1 MTTKKTPTKQNK
13 REAKAAEKAKAKKE
27 VAKKSTSKGKCP
39 RLIASAVQIHSQ
51 FGPFRWV
58 WYLNL
63 KAHLSVRHPQ
73 LNNL

>member
-51 FGPFRWV
+51 FGPFR
-58 WYLNL
+58 
-63 KAHLSVRHPQ
+63 
-73 LNNL
+73 